1 LQTSVKSFSVSILPG
16 GLAATAN
23 RQRVAECSLWCL
35 QDGDVIISV
44 TEAAT
49 IMARTGPTDY
59 VGAFP
64 LGVIHGRTTHGFVL
78 RGSRIRRPALGKLEP
93 RKHFSLF
100 FLVSARR
107 PESG

>member
-1 LQTSVKSFSVSILPG
+1 
-16 GLAATAN
+16 
-23 RQRVAECSLWCL
+23 
-35 QDGDVIISV
+35 
-44 TEAAT
+44 
-49 IMARTGPTDY
+49 
-59 VGAFP
+59 VGAFH